1 MTPNE
6 VLFHYSQ
13 YNSVHTLEIQN
24 HFKTKPIH
32 VVPDSQTESR
42 GTMDTRSETESE
54 RRERELSVVS
64 SEMNQGRI
72 PSSSSGVIHT
82 RIDQYPVYD
91 DIIRDRHRSL
101 FSDR

>member
-24 HFKTKPIH
+24 HFKTKPAH
-32 VVPDSQTESR
+32 VVPNSQTESR
-42 GTMDTRSETESE
+42 GIMETRSETESE
-54 RRERELSVVS
+54 RREREPSVVS
-64 SEMNQGRI
+64 SEANQGII
-72 PSSSSGVIHT
+72 PSSSFGVIHT
-82 RIDQYPVYD
+82 RIDQYRVYD

-101 FSDR
+101 FSNR